1 MTQFYKVFQRTND
14 KSKCELIAALKQHLL
29 SVQTNFEGLALNFF
43 FPKVTVSDNNY
54 SRCFN

>member
-29 SVQTNFEGLALNFF
+29 SVQTENPELHVKN
-43 FPKVTVSDNNY
+43 
-54 SRCFN
+54 